1 MSLESKR
8 AFTKNS
14 FYILLIITIY
24 YKTFV
29 YIRNKKVSFLTDD
42 DDKPR
47 KILIGLFNIWVN
59 VILYSIIYA
68 CILVLKL
75 MNSQLISQ
83 NIAS

>member
-8 AFTKNS
+8 AFTQKL
-14 FYILLIITIY
+14 FYIFLIITIY

-29 YIRNKKVSFLTDD
+29 HIRNQKVSFLTDD

-59 VILYSIIYA
+59 IVIYSIIYSG
-68 CILVLKL
+68 ILLL
-75 MNSQLISQ
+75 MVMKSQLISQ

>member
-1 MSLESKR
+1 MSLENKR

-29 YIRNKKVSFLTDD
+29 HIRNQKVSFLTDD

-83 NIAS
+83 NITS